1 MAAQRGG
8 SMSPVKAAVT
18 TCEIYDQALKY
29 CRDFRLPPDGPRPV
43 STDQWSAEN
52 IAALERY
59 RIWLSSGGASEEV
72 IKRIY
77 LPMAGHVL
85 GLNRKP
91 SNQLDL
97 AADLQKA
104 MDYILAKGHGP
115 DWTDICRVSLEKF
128 HRFLSNERGQVVFK
142 INAYDVAAHTAGLPE
157 WLVQELVRY
166 QHTKERNWREARLEE
181 NIRRFWSSHQRMW
194 RFLVEQC
201 GVQTLADVKRK
212 QLAEY
217 VDLRLGQ
224 GKAVKGVNGD
234 LRTFHGFMAFLQ
246 SQDYPVPQ
254 TLLRVPCLKEPDPLP
269 RYLTDEQVVQLRDDF
284 EGRVSQAKDARAR
297 RDAQLDRAIFYL
309 LWQCGLRKGEVEELR
324 QEDLNMGGRRL
335 TVRNGKGQADRT
347 VYLAEGVDR
356 AVREYLRVRG
366 MGPTD
371 HVFLYRNQPISK
383 DLLHGRL
390 KAAGERVGV
399 TAHAHRLRHTCATQL
414 LNAGCPVTSIQKFLG
429 HKRLN
434 TTMVY
439 ARAYDQTVEADYFA
453 AMSRVEQRLLVAPE
467 PEPTTAVVTD
477 EEKMQI
483 LAIAGQLAA
492 PESEPEMRRNL
503 FEQMRCLLF
512 GGQAF
517 PETVLPV
524 EAGRQVWIPPP
535 VDVAVG

>member
-1 MAAQRGG
+1 MP
-8 SMSPVKAAVT
+8 PVKAAVT
-18 TCEIYDQALKY
+18 TREIYDQALKY
-29 CRDFRLPPDGPRPV
+29 CRDFRLPPDCPRPV
-43 STDQWSAEN
+43 PTDQWPAEN

-59 RIWLSSGGASEEV
+59 RTWLSSGGASEEV

-91 SNQLDL
+91 SSQLDL
-97 AADLQKA
+97 DTDLQKA
-104 MDYILAKGHGP
+104 MNYILAKGHGP

-142 INAYDVAAHTAGLPE
+142 IHAYDVAAHTVGLPG

-181 NIRRFWSSHQRMW
+181 NIRRFWSSHLRVW

-217 VDLRLGQ
+217 VDLRLEK
-224 GKAVKGVNGD
+224 GKSVKGVNGD

-254 TLLRVPCLKEPDPLP
+254 VLLRVPCLKEPDPLP
-269 RYLTDEQVVQLRDDF
+269 RYLTDEQVVKLRDDF
-284 EGRVSQAKDARAR
+284 EGRVTQANDARAR
-297 RDAQLDRAIFYL
+297 RDALLDRAGFYL

-324 QEDLNMGGRRL
+324 LEDLDFGGRQL
-335 TVRNGKGQADRT
+335 TVRNGKSQADRT
-347 VYLAEGVDR
+347 VYLAEGVER
-356 AVREYLRVRG
+356 ALREYLSVRG

-383 DLLHGRL
+383 LLIHDRL
-390 KAAGERVGV
+390 KACGERVGV
-399 TAHAHRLRHTCATQL
+399 AAHAHRLRHTCATQL
-414 LNAGCPVTSIQKFLG
+414 LNAGCRVTSIQKLLG

-434 TTMVY
+434 TTMIY
-439 ARAYDQTVEADYFA
+439 ARAYDETVEEDYFR
-453 AMSRVEQRLLVAPE
+453 AMSSVEKRMELLDEA
-467 PEPTTAVVTD
+467 
-477 EEKMQI
+477 EEKEEPVTEDAKGQI
-483 LAIAGQLAA
+483 LALTEKLTEPELSAEERLVIAAQIRLVLLGEMKALPSQMPDLERSRCLSPDHPP
-492 PESEPEMRRNL
+492 PESIC
-503 FEQMRCLLF
+503 Q
-512 GGQAF
+512 
-517 PETVLPV
+517 
-524 EAGRQVWIPPP
+524 
-535 VDVAVG
+535 VAV